1 MLAAADASLRDALEI
16 TPRSLRDAREGT
28 GYRVQG
34 DASLRDALEGGV
46 TSGGVIGEE
55 VAIWEVAISTEEGI
69 EG

>member
-1 MLAAADASLRDALEI
+1 MLAAADASLRDAL
-16 TPRSLRDAREGT
+16 EGT

-46 TSGGVIGEE
+46 TSGGVIGG
-55 VAIWEVAISTEEGI
+55 EVAISTEEGI